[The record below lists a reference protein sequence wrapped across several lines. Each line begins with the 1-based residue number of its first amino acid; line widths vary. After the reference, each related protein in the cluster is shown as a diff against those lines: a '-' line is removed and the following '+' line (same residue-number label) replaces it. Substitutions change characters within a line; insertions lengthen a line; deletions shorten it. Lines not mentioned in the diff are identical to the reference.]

1 MNCRTFF
8 VAWLLVLPLFGWQNS
23 DRPSPFPEKR
33 PKTSAVKPAP
43 DKAPPPSAR
52 GAKDKKSE
60 AQASAADSEMSK
72 DHGLACYYTPRSNED
87 LVGGHASYPLGSLVK
102 VTNLGNG
109 KSVEV
114 KITERF
120 PASSGRVINL
130 SEAAAR
136 KLDFLKAGTAEV
148 QLELVQQ
155 RTPKADENKTGTK
168 EKNPK
173 SR

>member
-1 MNCRTFF
+1 MNCRKFF
-8 VAWLLVLPLFGWQNS
+8 MAGIFILPLFGWQNS

-33 PKTSAVKPAP
+33 PKPSSVKPAA
-43 DKAPPPSAR
+43 DKTPSASGS
-52 GAKDKKSE
+52 GAPKTNSRAE
-60 AQASAADSEMSK
+60 TSSAGSEMSK
-72 DHGLACYYTPRSNED
+72 DHGLACYYTPRTADD
-87 LVGGHASYPLGSLVK
+87 LVGGHASYPLGSRVR

-136 KLDFLKAGTAEV
+136 KLDFLKAGTADV
-148 QLELVQQ
+148 QLELVPQ
-155 RTPKADENKTGTK
+155 RTPKTDEKDKPDG
-168 EKNPK
+168 EKSK
-173 SR
+173 SK